1 LRRATRRA
9 ELAEHDLDQLA
20 DRRLAAPNRSK
31 PISDSIVALKPFL
44 GNPDASRTMM
54 TLLNVETTHERYQR
68 LYRPVKTLVVMPR
81 GNDEGATVKPPS
93 GRHYSLIN
101 VKNLPV

>member
-1 LRRATRRA
+1 
-9 ELAEHDLDQLA
+9 
-20 DRRLAAPNRSK
+20 
-31 PISDSIVALKPFL
+31 
-44 GNPDASRTMM
+44 M

-93 GRHYSLIN
+93 GRHYSLI
-101 VKNLPV
+101 